1 MEIYVVDTSVVVKW
15 FNQEYESKV
24 EIAHQ
29 IYKDMLGNEIILII
43 PSLLPIEL
51 INAFKKGKNMP
62 VTAIK
67 KRMQDFFSLP
77 LVIKEPSRAILELTV
92 EIMDIYQ
99 IAAYDALFVA
109 TAKDGD
115 CTLIS
120 DDKKA
125 HGKITDGS
133 VIMLS
138 DYKSRS
144 L

>member
-15 FNQEYESKV
+15 FNQEYETKV

-29 IYKDMLGNEIILII
+29 IYKDMLGNKIILII

-51 INAFKKGKNMP
+51 INVFKKGKNMP
-62 VTAIK
+62 VSAIK

-77 LVIKEPSRAILELTV
+77 LVIKEPSQAILEQTV
-92 EIMDIYQ
+92 DTIETYN

-109 TAKDGD
+109 TAKVTE
-115 CTLIS
+115 CKLIS
-120 DDKKA
+120 DDTKS
-125 HGKITDGS
+125 HGKITDGT
-133 VIMLS
+133 VIMLEQ
-138 DYKSRS
+138 YQAHI